1 MPRVPDQ
8 LDRRSVPSFVHAYGS
23 SSSTSRSPMRSSSR
37 EAPAYAAPIYSWF
50 RIQIWNWNGL
60 CLHLCY
66 WFENPSILIL
76 VCKWKRNRLWL
87 RSRTWIRNRLWIH
100 RPWIFYRWLR
110 NRFFNDLWFNPGR
123 QRRSRSRGYG
133 LTMNSSSTDLNYC
146 GFPSVPRASIR
157 CSSRSSSRSSCS
169 FTSSIYDDDLEPT
182 EKAAEQAVRY
192 PVTEPA
198 DRPS

>member
-23 SSSTSRSPMRSSSR
+23 SSSTSGSPMRSSSR

-50 RIQIWNWNGL
+50 RIQIW
-60 CLHLCY
+60 
-66 WFENPSILIL
+66 
-76 VCKWKRNRLWL
+76 
-87 RSRTWIRNRLWIH
+87 
-100 RPWIFYRWLR
+100 
-110 NRFFNDLWFNPGR
+110 

-133 LTMNSSSTDLNYC
+133 LTMNSSSTNLSYC

-169 FTSSIYDDDLEPT
+169 FTSSLYDDDLEPT